1 MSDFLTVNEVAGRL
15 KLHPATLTKYI
26 RGKGSPQLSLA
37 EFGGFREAQLTKFIE
52 KRQTEVK

>member
-26 RGKGSPQLSLA
+26 RERRISSVK
-37 EFGGFREAQLTKFIE
+37 FGRVW
-52 KRQTEVK
+52 RV